1 MKKTIL
7 ALSIFLLLL
16 PLVAFAQDW
25 MNNFLINQPYLV
37 NRDPVQLI
45 FDIVRYVLGF
55 LGVIAVIVIII
66 GGFMWMTAAGNE
78 EKVAKAKK
86 VLVQGIIGLAIV
98 MLAFVIAT
106 FVINMIRR
114 A

>member
-66 GGFMWMTAAGNE
+66 GGFECCFGYH
-78 EKVAKAKK
+78 
-86 VLVQGIIGLAIV
+86 L
-98 MLAFVIAT
+98 
-106 FVINMIRR
+106 
-114 A
+114 